1 MLTDSEKI
9 RNIKTVRIR
18 RALLVASACWLAI
31 CALLLVVERQT
42 GMILLIKLGVYFRQ
56 TDLYFLMG
64 AICVAWIIW
73 GLICAWRCAIRKVSK
88 FAIVLAWVMV
98 ILGSLVGMFAELF
111 ERAGSSYY
119 EFSSPNGKHTLV
131 AEESTFLLGG
141 SMNFYERNNLL
152 FIGRQFASIPID
164 VSSSGSYSVYWQN
177 DVVTFVG
184 CTYDHAHQRVVSID
198 FDSGKQLENYEFSS
212 VGSSVDIQGT
222 DENIQG
228 TDDNLAQQN
237 NQITKGLVA
246 IAHHYGSGKAE
257 EKDITYTA
265 KGVPKLVLNKD
276 AKQITYVLY
285 DRESAN
291 GKCALYVVYKA
302 ELAASDTEPEI
313 GDMLAYEYSTENV
326 ISSGKR
332 DWADTG
338 SLEYC
343 TAIGE

>member
-1 MLTDSEKI
+1 MPTDSEKAQKA
-9 RNIKTVRIR
+9 KTVRIR

-31 CALLLVVERQT
+31 CALLLVVEQLT
-42 GMILLIKLGVYFRQ
+42 GLTLLIKLGIYLRQ

-64 AICVAWIIW
+64 SICVAWIIW
-73 GLICAWRCAIRKVSK
+73 GLICAWRRAIRKVSK

-152 FIGRQFASIPID
+152 FIGRQFVSIPID

-198 FDSGKQLENYEFSS
+198 FDSGKQLENYEFASEGSS
-212 VGSSVDIQGT
+212 VG
-222 DENIQG
+222 IQG
-228 TDDNLAQQN
+228 TDDKLAQQN

-291 GKCALYVVYKA
+291 EKCALYVVYKE
-302 ELAASDTEPEI
+302 ELAASDAEPQI
-313 GDMLAYEYSTENV
+313 VDMLAYEYSTENV

-332 DWADTG
+332 DWADAG